1 MTLDF
6 AIMKS
11 QHRSGQALQDPDIQT
26 HLSRLQGWRVVEG
39 ALEKSFA
46 FKNFHQTMSFVNA
59 VAWIAHTEDH
69 HPDLAVSFNR
79 CVVRFSTH
87 SVKGLSLNDFICAA
101 KTDALGASVG

>member
-1 MTLDF
+1 MTSDF
-6 AIMKS
+6 ATMKS
-11 QHRSGQALQDPDIQT
+11 QRRSGQALQAPEIQAY
-26 HLSRLQGWRVVEG
+26 LPQLQGWSVVDG
-39 ALEKSFA
+39 TLEKIFA

-79 CVVRFSTH
+79 CGVRFSTH
-87 SVKGLSLNDFICAA
+87 SVQGLSLNDFICAA